1 MRTLLL
7 IGIWLATTPM
17 EVDAQESDGKYQLG
31 LRSAVIIGE
40 MDLSSLDQAFGDL
53 DFDGV
58 KGPHISGVFFLY
70 RLRPYL
76 RIGFETLVASS
87 DRDEVTTMNYQAA
100 GPVLDLS
107 YGDPWSIA
115 GGVHVGGL
123 IANAMARQGTAPS
136 EGASLGSFYKGSG
149 GFLAPYMG
157 IGFRFNRNELR
168 LFVKPVITFGD
179 SDRGGLAAFSAW
191 FGGVRYAI
199 TL

>member
-1 MRTLLL
+1 MRRLLL
-7 IGIWLATTPM
+7 TGILLATLPM
-17 EVDAQESDGKYQLG
+17 EVGAQESDGKYQLG

-115 GGVHVGGL
+115 GGVHVGAL
-123 IANAMARQGTAPS
+123 IANAMARQGAAPS
-136 EGASLGSFYKGSG
+136 EGASFGSFYKGSG
-149 GFLAPYMG
+149 GFLAPYVG

-191 FGGVRYAI
+191 FSGVRYAF